1 MTLTKLH
8 SNMNY
13 ASRAGEYY
21 RQQRDKGNCKYHCRH
36 EGCMRSYYSK
46 AQLDAHMLGHSGE
59 KPHKCDACGYES
71 RQKYLL
77 DRHREKAHGI
87 PMPTT
92 RISRSRMRHS
102 APSRFFCRRITAF
115 TGLMPSERRGNTGL
129 QRRVALYRQA
139 DNILDLLEPIEAI
152 TFISR
157 KHFSSDKRRGYILD
171 SYYIGEFE
179 TARHYQFGNSERRCE
194 KLVDILNQLN
204 TIRGIY
210 PETTMKEEYERE
222 LELFKQDNNK
232 AQKLIEQG
240 IELLNTQFK

>member
-1 MTLTKLH
+1 
-8 SNMNY
+8 
-13 ASRAGEYY
+13 
-21 RQQRDKGNCKYHCRH
+21 
-36 EGCMRSYYSK
+36 
-46 AQLDAHMLGHSGE
+46 
-59 KPHKCDACGYES
+59 
-71 RQKYLL
+71 
-77 DRHREKAHGI
+77 
-87 PMPTT
+87 
-92 RISRSRMRHS
+92 
-102 APSRFFCRRITAF
+102 
-115 TGLMPSERRGNTGL
+115 MPSERRGNTGL